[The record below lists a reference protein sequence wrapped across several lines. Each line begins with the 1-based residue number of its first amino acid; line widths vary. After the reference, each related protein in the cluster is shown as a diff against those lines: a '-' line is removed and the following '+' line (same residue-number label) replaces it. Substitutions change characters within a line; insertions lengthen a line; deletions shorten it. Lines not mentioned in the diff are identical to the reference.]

1 MKVDGVEYDLR
12 VHLERECRERNW
24 KLRSNPED
32 HKEMIDMINY
42 CSRGNLEEA
51 LLNLRKSME
60 FKDGLNGA
68 CRRLGLDW
76 MASVSLFEVVG
87 DVFLYSFW
95 SKSFMELRVA
105 VHKNENLPLDS
116 YHETI
121 MREFGHLL
129 NVQNF
134 KDSDVFQ
141 EEVSNA
147 VNNLHAAYVNSRSRL
162 V

>member
-1 MKVDGVEYDLR
+1 
-12 VHLERECRERNW
+12 
-24 KLRSNPED
+24 
-32 HKEMIDMINY
+32 
-42 CSRGNLEEA
+42 
-51 LLNLRKSME
+51 ME